1 MPNVYGMDTSDFP
14 GHAVLGWYW
23 ANCGFRYT
31 GFYVAPA
38 PRHRNQSWMSQRD
51 ELAAAGWGFL
61 PVFVGLQINAS
72 GLSTAN
78 GAEHGKDA
86 ARLMTNAK
94 FHAQTICYLDLEDGT
109 EPSGNYAGYISA
121 WLTALQGEG
130 YVPGIYCSQR
140 IADWCRRKTTISG
153 PSDCRWGQRAIPI
166 RQIKF
171 QRASLP
177 TEQSRRNTARTS
189 SCAARRRRSTLMLLP

>member
-38 PRHRNQSWMSQRD
+38 PRHPNQSWMSQRD

-61 PVFVGLQINAS
+61 PVYVGLQINAS

-78 GAEHGKDA
+78 GAQHGKDA

-121 WLTALQGEG
+121 WVTALQGEG
-130 YVPGIYCSQR
+130 YVPGIYCSHR
-140 IADWCRRKTTISG
+140 IADWCRRKTPLSLDLPAAIGDSG
-153 PSDCRWGQRAIPI
+153 RYLSARSNSKGRHCQRSNRDAIPPRRLRA
-166 RQIKF
+166 RQDDED
-171 QRASLP
+171 RP
-177 TEQSRRNTARTS
+177 
-189 SCAARRRRSTLMLLP
+189 

>member
-1 MPNVYGMDTSDFP
+1 LFVCVPSIASVILQLQRVSFSRTIIQREERQMPNVYGMDTSDFP

-38 PRHRNQSWMSQRD
+38 PRHPNQSWMSQRD

-61 PVFVGLQINAS
+61 PVYVGLQINAS

-78 GAEHGKDA
+78 GAQHGNDA
-86 ARLMTNAK
+86 ATLMTNAK

-121 WLTALQGEG
+121 WVTALQSEG
-130 YVPGIYCSQR
+130 CVPGIYCSHH
-140 IADWCRRKTTISG
+140 RRLVPTASKPRG
-153 PSDCRWGQRAIPI
+153 KRRAKKPGGT
-166 RQIKF
+166 KS
-171 QRASLP
+171 A
-177 TEQSRRNTARTS
+177 
-189 SCAARRRRSTLMLLP
+189 

>member
-1 MPNVYGMDTSDFP
+1 M
-14 GHAVLGWYW
+14 VLGQLRIPLHGLLCR
-23 ANCGFRYT
+23 AGA
-31 GFYVAPA
+31 APS
-38 PRHRNQSWMSQRD
+38 QSKLD
-51 ELAAAGWGFL
+51 EPAGRTRCR
-61 PVFVGLQINAS
+61 GL
-72 GLSTAN
+72 GLSTGLCRPAN
-78 GAEHGKDA
+78 QRLAQHVKDA

-109 EPSGNYAGYISA
+109 EPSGNYAGYMSA
-121 WLTALQGEG
+121 WVTALQGEG
-130 YVPGIYCSQR
+130 YVPGIYCSHL

-153 PSDCRWGQRAIPI
+153 PSDCRWGQGAIPI